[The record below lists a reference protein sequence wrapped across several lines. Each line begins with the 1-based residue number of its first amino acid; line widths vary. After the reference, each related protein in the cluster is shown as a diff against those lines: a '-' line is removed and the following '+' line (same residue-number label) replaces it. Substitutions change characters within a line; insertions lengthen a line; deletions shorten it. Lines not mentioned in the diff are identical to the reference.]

1 MKFYHEK
8 THRNYKKLKIHQKN
22 ITVRQ
27 DGLKLSLENTSKDWV
42 CSKVVPGL
50 PEVNP
55 QNTKEQNKR

>member
-1 MKFYHEK
+1 MKRPTETTKNPKFIE
-8 THRNYKKLKIHQKN
+8 N

-27 DGLKLSLENTSKDWV
+27 DSLKLSLENTPRDGV

-55 QNTKEQNKR
+55 QNTKEQTKR